1 MDVQPIVDNPRIDEL
16 LQEDRVDEAM
26 REPLR
31 SVPSGDKLR
40 ALLSSNGAIE
50 DVGYGSL
57 TLGDMLYDYS
67 HIDPNVLAAA
77 EFSHS
82 SSIDSI
88 FSFSTWADKFDNLQS
103 AAGQGAA
110 TSLRGYT
117 AERLF
122 AINLGNQGH
131 DVQFPDASN
140 EPGYDALVDGQPFQF
155 KCLENMR
162 GLREHFAQYD
172 YPVIV
177 NSELADNVAGMHGVY
192 VDGLVSCAHVQAVT
206 ESSMQHG
213 AGLAGGHVP
222 WISILA
228 SSPIPLYR
236 LYRRETDLAGAITAI
251 VTNSG
256 ARIAG
261 GSIGGKSAALAG
273 AVLFGPAG
281 AVVGLTFGSIVGA
294 SAGRYVA
301 GIARSA
307 LTLGDAGAV
316 RDVATETASIA
327 IESLPMKREA
337 WSQKRSALIGATNH
351 NTRSVKIG
359 AYVVARHDDD
369 VAYQEN
375 QAHLLDRVRTEMNS
389 LEPLD
394 AWERILT
401 LTKRAGIHAH
411 VIQEP
416 LLRLESLVGEYRK
429 SKARWK

>member
-1 MDVQPIVDNPRIDEL
+1 MDVRPMIDNPRIDEL
-16 LQEDRVDEAM
+16 LQEDRINEAM

-31 SVPSGDKLR
+31 SVPPGDRLR
-40 ALLSSNGAIE
+40 ALLSSNTGLE
-50 DVGYGSL
+50 DAGYGSL

-67 HIDPNVLAAA
+67 HMDPSVLAAA

-82 SSIDSI
+82 RSIDSI
-88 FSFSTWADKFDNLQS
+88 FSFSTWAKKFDNLQR
-103 AAGQGAA
+103 QGAA
-110 TSLRGYT
+110 KSLRGYT

-122 AINLGNQGH
+122 AIHLGNQGH

-140 EPGYDALVDGQPFQF
+140 QPGYDALVDGQPFQF

-162 GLREHFAQYD
+162 ALREHLAQSD

-177 NSELADNVAGMHGVY
+177 NSELADNVVGMHGVY
-192 VDGLVSCAHVQAVT
+192 VDGLVSCAQVQAVT

-213 AGLAGGHVP
+213 AALAGGAVP
-222 WISILA
+222 WISILV
-228 SSPIPLYR
+228 SSRIALHR
-236 LYRRETDLAGAITAI
+236 LYGRETDLAGAITAI
-251 VTNSG
+251 VTNAV

-261 GSIGGKSAALAG
+261 RSIGGKSAALAG

-301 GIARSA
+301 GIARSG
-307 LTLGDAGAV
+307 LTLGEAGAV
-316 RDVATETASIA
+316 RNVATETASIA

-337 WSQKRSALIGATNH
+337 WSQKRSALIGATTR
-351 NTRSVKIG
+351 NTRSAKIG
-359 AYVVARHDDD
+359 AYIVARHDDD

-375 QAHLLDRVRTEMNS
+375 QAYLLDRVRIEMGS

-394 AWERILT
+394 AWERILI

-416 LLRLESLVGEYRK
+416 LLRLESLVDKFRK